1 MSFAER
7 DGVRLHYEVTGDESG
22 EPLLLVMGFTAQMTA
37 WPDGFLH
44 LLANAGFRVIRFD
57 NRDCGLSTKSEGP
70 PPNAPAL
77 MMRALSGEDVSVDVP
92 YTLRDMA
99 LDGIAVL
106 DDLGIDRA
114 HVVGASMGGMIV
126 QTMAFECP
134 DRLLSVTSIMST
146 TGNPRVGQAEPEA
159 MQALLTPPPEGREA
173 AIAHAVRVNQRIS
186 GPLWDEGEALTRAT
200 NAYDRS
206 FHPVGAAFQLAA
218 IAASGDRTERLR
230 SVQVPML
237 VIHGRVDPLITLS
250 GGLAT
255 AEAVPGA
262 DLLVFGHMG
271 HNLPALYWPQTVD
284 AIAGLAQRVRVS
296 TSR

>member
-7 DGVRLHYEVTGDESG
+7 DGIQLHYETAGDEAG

-37 WPDGFLH
+37 WPAGLCE
-44 LLANAGFRVIRFD
+44 LLVDRGFRVIRFD
-57 NRDCGLSTKSEGP
+57 NRDCGLSSKTQGP

-77 MMRALSGEDVSVDVP
+77 LMRALSGQDITDDVP
-92 YTLRDMA
+92 YTLGDMA
-99 LDGIAVL
+99 LDGVAVL

-114 HVVGASMGGMIV
+114 HVLGASMGGMIV

-134 DRLLSVTSIMST
+134 ERLLSVTSVMST
-146 TGNPRVGQAEPEA
+146 TGDPSVGRAEPEA

-173 AIAHAVRVNQRIS
+173 AIAHSVRVNQRIS
-186 GPLWDEGEALTRAT
+186 GPLWDEGEALVRAT

-218 IAASGDRTERLR
+218 IAASGDRTTRLAT
-230 SVQVPML
+230 VDLPTL
-237 VIHGRVDPLITLS
+237 VIHGRHDPLITLS

-255 AEAVPGA
+255 AEAIPGA
-262 DLLVFGHMG
+262 DLVVFGQMG
-271 HNLPALYWPQTVD
+271 HNLPALYWPQMAD
-284 AIAGLAQRVRVS
+284 AVAGVARRVS